1 MLTVLSHV
9 GRLEALDLPPE
20 LAERVEVIPIPMEGE
35 LDPDVRGQV
44 LLTTP
49 TSVATLREALTRG
62 VEWVHLI
69 GTGIDMFPL
78 EVLGDGVVLTNSR
91 GISAIPISEWVMA
104 CILSFAKRM
113 PGSFVTEKPERW
125 NIPPQPL
132 GTLAGATLAIHG
144 FGGIGTA
151 IARRALPFEMQVKAM
166 RFTDAPSPVEGVT
179 MVRSITELVADADHV
194 VLVAP
199 LTDETR
205 GLFDD
210 EVFAAMKPGAHLV
223 NVARGPIIVD
233 GALRRAVDDGIVACA
248 DIDATDPEPLPE
260 GHWMYSHPNVRVSPH
275 LSWNW
280 AGAFGAMYEIFL
292 RNLAHRLAGEPLE
305 SVVDPGNGY

>member
-9 GRLEALDLPPE
+9 GRLEALDLPPDI
-20 LAERVEVIPIPMEGE
+20 AAQVDVVPIPMEGE
-35 LDPDVRGQV
+35 IDPDVRGQV

-49 TSVATLREALTRG
+49 TSVPTLREALTRG

-78 EVLGDGVVLTNSR
+78 DVLGDDIVLTNSR
-91 GISAIPISEWVMA
+91 GLSAVPISEWVMA
-104 CILSFAKRM
+104 CMLSFAKRM

-132 GTLAGATLAIHG
+132 GTLHGARLALHG

-151 IARRALPFEMQVKAM
+151 IAQRALPFGMDVVAM
-166 RFTDAPSPVEGVT
+166 RHSDAPSPIPGVT
-179 MVRSITELVADADHV
+179 MVRSIAELVADADHV
-194 VLVAP
+194 ALVAP

-210 EVFAAMKPGAHLV
+210 DVFEAMTPGV
-223 NVARGPIIVD
+223 QIINVARGPIIVEA
-233 GALRRAVDDGIVACA
+233 ALRRALDSGIVACA

-260 GHWMYSHPNVRVSPH
+260 GHWMYEHPNVRVSPH

-280 AGAFGAMYEIFL
+280 SGAFGAMYEVFI
-292 RNLAHRLAGEPLE
+292 RNLSHWLADEPLE
-305 SVVDPGNGY
+305 SVVDPANGY